1 MLCPKCQK
9 DVAEGSKFCYNCG
22 AQLTG
27 QAAPPAAGY
36 AAPAKRL
43 MRSTR
48 DKKIGGVCAGLAEYF
63 DLDPTLVRIVW
74 LLAVFCAG
82 TGSGCVGRA
91 SHAASAPPAISAASV
106 PAMNRPRR
114 CGCASSILS
123 EGMSGIELDPAEP
136 VREMMRL
143 TSEARAYVTV
153 C

>member
-82 TGSGCVGRA
+82 TGLLLYIILWIA
-91 SHAASAPPAISAASV
+91 LPLAPAAPVLAVPGSPAQV
-106 PAMNRPRR
+106 
-114 CGCASSILS
+114 
-123 EGMSGIELDPAEP
+123 
-136 VREMMRL
+136 
-143 TSEARAYVTV
+143 
-153 C
+153 